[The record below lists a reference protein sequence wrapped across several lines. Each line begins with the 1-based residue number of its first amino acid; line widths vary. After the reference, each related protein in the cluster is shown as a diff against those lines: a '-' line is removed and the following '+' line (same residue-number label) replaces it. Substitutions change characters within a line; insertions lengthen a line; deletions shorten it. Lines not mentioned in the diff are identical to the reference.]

1 MKQLTFKYI
10 LGRSKALI
18 FPILLS
24 MFILCTDIRYL
35 ESGSMAPTLPTG
47 SLVITS
53 AFIKPHIGSVCAYT
67 HNGIIVVHRIM
78 AESENGYIFKGDA
91 NNTADPTAIQ
101 ASDILGTM
109 IIGIPPLF
117 KF

>member
-91 NNTADPTAIQ
+91 NNTVDPIAIQ

>member
-1 MKQLTFKYI
+1 MKVSVKYI
-10 LGRSKALI
+10 LGMFKSVML
-18 FPILLS
+18 PLLLS
-24 MFILCTDIRYL
+24 SFILCTDIRYL

-47 SLVITS
+47 SLVITC
-53 AFIKPHIGSVCAYT
+53 AFIKPHIGSVCAYK

-91 NNTADPTAIQ
+91 NNTADPAAIQ

>member
-1 MKQLTFKYI
+1 MKQSIFKYI

-24 MFILCTDIRYL
+24 VFILCTDIRYL

-67 HNGIIVVHRIM
+67 HNGIIVVHRII
-78 AESENGYIFKGDA
+78 AESKNGYIFKGDA
-91 NNTADPTAIQ
+91 NNTTDPIAIK

>member
-1 MKQLTFKYI
+1 MKRAIKHVPGKLKSF
-10 LGRSKALI
+10 LL
-18 FPILLS
+18 PLLLS
-24 MFILCTDIRYL
+24 SFILCTDIRYL

-47 SLVITS
+47 SLVITC
-53 AFIKPHIGSVCAYT
+53 AFIKPHIGSVCAYK

-78 AESENGYIFKGDA
+78 AKSENGYIFKGDA
-91 NNTADPTAIQ
+91 NNTADPAAIQ

>member
-1 MKQLTFKYI
+1 MKVYVKLFGMFKS
-10 LGRSKALI
+10 LML
-18 FPILLS
+18 PLLLS
-24 MFILCTDIRYL
+24 SFILCTDIRYL
-35 ESGSMAPTLPTG
+35 ESGSMAPELPTG
-47 SLVITS
+47 SLVITC

-67 HNGIIVVHRIM
+67 HNGITVIHRII

-91 NNTADPTAIQ
+91 NNTIDPVAVQ
-101 ASDILGTM
+101 ASDISGTM